1 MRKREEHEGR
11 RQTVK
16 DLLVVC
22 VKCGVVHKPLH
33 AAIVVSG
40 VGAVVAKLDV
50 DGLSRRRWFTRAI
63 RVQGYRL
70 VKRILS
76 SRLEKKLKKVFEHGH
91 SCWSPSVDLHCR
103 KPSHHKG

>member
-1 MRKREEHEGR
+1 MRKREGRERR

-16 DLLVVC
+16 DLIVVC
-22 VKCGVVHKPLH
+22 VKCGVVHEPLH

-50 DGLSRRRWFTRAI
+50 DGLSRRRWVTGAI
-63 RVQGYRL
+63 SLQGYRL

-76 SRLEKKLKKVFEHGH
+76 SRLEE
-91 SCWSPSVDLHCR
+91 
-103 KPSHHKG
+103 